1 MYMNLKR
8 TIMVLFLATGLF
20 SGREVL
26 AQRTYEEMEHL
37 TVNEQVTT
45 VITASEPI
53 RFVDIS
59 TEKLLGIS
67 P

>member
-26 AQRTYEEMEHL
+26 AQRTYEEMESDGKR
-37 TVNEQVTT
+37 TGYNRNY
-45 VITASEPI
+45 S
-53 RFVDIS
+53 F
-59 TEKLLGIS
+59 
-67 P
+67 